1 MMKYRDLERVVKGF
15 SNHRRIQ
22 ILELLQREPEL
33 SLMEIAESLSIN
45 FKTAGEHTRR
55 LVHASLVMKRNDF
68 HAVRHALTKQGL
80 YVLKFLRTL
89 E

>member
-1 MMKYRDLERVVKGF
+1 MKSFRDIEKIVRGF

-22 ILELLQREPEL
+22 ILELLYREPSL
-33 SLMEIAESLSIN
+33 SLIEIAEKLRIN

-55 LVHASLVMKRNDF
+55 LVISDLVKKYSDF
-68 HAVRHALTKQGL
+68 HHVRHVLSSTGKQ
-80 YVLKFLRTL
+80 VLKFLRTL

>member
-1 MMKYRDLERVVKGF
+1 MTKFRELERIAKGF

-22 ILELLQREPEL
+22 ILELLQRKPEL
-33 SLMEIAESLSIN
+33 SLIEIAATLSIN

-55 LVHASLVMKRNDF
+55 LVHAGLVMKRNEGNF
-68 HAVRHALTKQGL
+68 VRHALTPTGRS
-80 YVLKFLRTL
+80 VLKFLRTL